1 MVRQKQNKS
10 KARLRVAPYT
20 VFLSVLLSLLVVLG
34 VVYIAC
40 HIQVATELKPPRVLS
55 SDAQVQLD
63 NQATEQTMLYILSSV
78 DRDEAASENASIADA
93 ESAALLSDSLR
104 RENLANQAEQEY
116 IEISKRLDAEKQQ
129 ADLQESLDAK
139 AEEEIRAMG
148 GIEATNDYEVFV
160 SDDELHIPST
170 PGVSD
175 TPEDDTDLDPPIQV
189 EVEEI
194 PSPY

>member
-1 MVRQKQNKS
+1 MVQQKQNKS

-40 HIQVATELKPPRVLS
+40 RIQVATELKPPRVLS
-55 SDAQVQLD
+55 SHAQVQLD
-63 NQATEQTMLYILSSV
+63 NQATEQTMLYILSSA
-78 DRDEAASENASIADA
+78 DRDDAASENASIADA

-104 RENLANQAEQEY
+104 RENLADQAEQEY

-129 ADLQESLDAK
+129 ADLQASLDAK

-148 GIEATNDYEVFV
+148 GVEATNDYEIFI
-160 SDDELHIPST
+160 SDDELHTPST
-170 PGVSD
+170 PGVPD